1 MGLEPLP
8 YSLDFMPIEHLRQWL
23 RENITYHAYCYENE
37 AHLIT

>member
-23 RENITYHAYCYENE
+23 RENITYLPTAMKMRH
-37 AHLIT
+37 TR